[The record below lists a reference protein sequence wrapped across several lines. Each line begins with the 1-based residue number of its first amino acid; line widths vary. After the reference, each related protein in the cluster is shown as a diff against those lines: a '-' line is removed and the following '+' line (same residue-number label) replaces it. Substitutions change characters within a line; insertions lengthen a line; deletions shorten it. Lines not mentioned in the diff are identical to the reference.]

1 MENVQN
7 WSSGC
12 KAMPSS
18 FTTKAYTQLGSV
30 PRAAETTINNVA
42 VFQSYR
48 AKQGGPSDELKWRP
62 MRKGVADF
70 DSRAEVSQRGN
81 DRLMNALASVDDS
94 RRLEELIADL
104 QQHASRTPSTLREKR
119 DERWLRSSAASS
131 LESQRRTE

>member
-48 AKQGGPSDELKWRP
+48 AKQGGPSDELKGRSESFPPRRRKRGPLLFLLRRFPYDFGGGWSGALRP
-62 MRKGVADF
+62 ACGA
-70 DSRAEVSQRGN
+70 
-81 DRLMNALASVDDS
+81 RL
-94 RRLEELIADL
+94 RR
-104 QQHASRTPSTLREKR
+104 SGKTLP
-119 DERWLRSSAASS
+119 
-131 LESQRRTE
+131 